1 MNILIIDK
9 FPVFRKGLSCYLKDR
24 FASACIHEASDPGS
38 VPVKYLASGVTL
50 VFLGMNGRARCGD
63 KIAIAE
69 IRNRY
74 PVAKL
79 IIYDENA
86 ELILGLSYLKFGS
99 HAYVSKKAALSELNL
114 CLLNLLARK
123 RYISKEV
130 FDFASMCD
138 N

>member
-1 MNILIIDK
+1 MNILIIDE
-9 FPVFRKGLSCYLKDR
+9 FPVFRLGLSCYLKDR
-24 FASACIHEASDPGS
+24 FGTACIQEASDPGS
-38 VPVKYLASGVTL
+38 VPVKYVASDVTL

-63 KIAIAE
+63 KNAIAE
-69 IRNRY
+69 IRSRY

-99 HAYVSKKAALSELNL
+99 HAYVSKKAALSELNQ
-114 CLLNLLARK
+114 CLVNLLAGK

>member
-24 FASACIHEASDPGS
+24 FATACIQEASDPRS
-38 VPVKYLASGVTL
+38 VPVKYLASGVAL
-50 VFLGMNGRARCGD
+50 VFLGVNGRARCGN
-63 KIAIAE
+63 KNAIAK
-69 IRNRY
+69 IRSRY
-74 PVAKL
+74 SGAKL

-99 HAYVSKKAALSELNL
+99 HAYVSKKAALSELNQ
-114 CLLNLLARK
+114 CLVNLLAGK

-130 FDFASMCD
+130 FNVASMCV